1 VKARETQEGPVQDGL
16 GKSADVV
23 GGTAVAGTL
32 TDPDPP
38 GRSLFQDSLRRFFR
52 NPTGVVGLAVVLF
65 FVVMSL
71 LAPVLRPYDAA
82 TDRNLRLRLAPPSWT
97 LSPDE
102 RAELSGNADMEI
114 TRWTLPFGTDENGRD
129 LLVRV
134 WHGGRISL
142 RVGLLAVAIAAV
154 IGVLLGL
161 VAGYSGGW
169 FDTVIVWLVDILLA
183 FPGILLAIAIVATLG
198 PSLTN
203 ALIAISITQIPSYVR
218 ITRSV
223 VLGLRESEYVQAA
236 KALGGGGSRVVFRHI
251 FPNSLSPIMVQLTL
265 SIGIAILDVAAL
277 GFLGLGAQPPD
288 PEWGVMIRDGY
299 RQFLRA
305 PWMSIFPGLAIF
317 LSVVGFNLLGD
328 AIRDVLDPR
337 LKNVS

>member
-1 VKARETQEGPVQDGL
+1 M
-16 GKSADVV
+16 SADAATTSSQTNADEVQS
-23 GGTAVAGTL
+23 
-32 TDPDPP
+32 
-38 GRSLFQDSLRRFFR
+38 RSLLQDSLRRFFR
-52 NPTGVVGLAVVLF
+52 NPTGVVGLVIVLF
-65 FVVMSL
+65 FVLMSL
-71 LAPVLRPYDAA
+71 LAPVLRPYDAT
-82 TDRNLRLRLAPPSWT
+82 TDRNLRLRLSPPSWT
-97 LSPDE
+97 LNAAE
-102 RAELSGNADMEI
+102 RTELSDDANMDIG
-114 TRWTLPFGTDENGRD
+114 RWTLPFGTDENGRD

-142 RVGLLAVAIAAV
+142 RIGIAAVAISSI

-161 VAGYSGGW
+161 FAGYVGGRA
-169 FDTVIVWLVDILLA
+169 DLIVVWLMDILQA

-223 VLGLRESEYVQAA
+223 VLGLRGSEYVQAA
-236 KALGGGGSRVVFRHI
+236 KALGSGGPRIVFGHI

-265 SIGIAILDVAAL
+265 SIGSVILEVAAL
-277 GFLGLGAQPPD
+277 GFLGLGAQPPN

-299 RQFLRA
+299 RQFSRA

>member
-1 VKARETQEGPVQDGL
+1 M
-16 GKSADVV
+16 SADSA
-23 GGTAVAGTL
+23 TAEAAARAEMVKS
-32 TDPDPP
+32 
-38 GRSLFQDSLRRFFR
+38 RSLFQDSLRRFFR
-52 NPTGVVGLAVVLF
+52 NPTGIVGLIIVLF
-65 FVVMSL
+65 FVLMSL
-71 LAPVLRPYDAA
+71 LAPVLRPYDAS
-82 TDRNLRLRLAPPSWT
+82 TDRNLRLRLSPPSWT
-97 LSPDE
+97 LSPTE
-102 RAELSGNADMEI
+102 RTELGDDANIDI
-114 TRWTLPFGTDENGRD
+114 GRWTLPFGTDENGRD

-142 RVGLLAVAIAAV
+142 RIGIAAVAISST

-161 VAGYSGGW
+161 FAGYVGGRV
-169 FDTVIVWLVDILLA
+169 DLVVVWLMDILQA

-198 PSLTN
+198 PNLTN

-223 VLGLRESEYVQAA
+223 VLGLRGSEYVQAA
-236 KALGGGGSRVVFRHI
+236 KALGSGGPRIVFGHI
-251 FPNSLSPIMVQLTL
+251 LPNSLSPIMVQLTL
-265 SIGIAILDVAAL
+265 SIGSVILEVAAL

-299 RQFLRA
+299 RQFSRA

>member
-1 VKARETQEGPVQDGL
+1 M
-16 GKSADVV
+16 SADSPA
-23 GGTAVAGTL
+23 TTSARAEAVQ
-32 TDPDPP
+32 
-38 GRSLFQDSLRRFFR
+38 GRSLFQDSLKRFFR
-52 NPTGVVGLAVVLF
+52 NPTGIVGLVIVLF
-65 FVVMSL
+65 FVLMSL
-71 LAPVLRPYDAA
+71 LAPVLRPYDAS
-82 TDRNLRLRLAPPSWT
+82 TDRNLRLRLSPPSWT
-97 LSPDE
+97 LSLPE
-102 RAELSGNADMEI
+102 RTELSDDANMEI
-114 TRWTLPFGTDENGRD
+114 GRWTLPFGTDENGRD

-142 RVGLLAVAIAAV
+142 RIGIAAVAISSI

-161 VAGYSGGW
+161 FAGYVGGRI
-169 FDTVIVWLVDILLA
+169 DLVVVWLMDILQA

-223 VLGLRESEYVQAA
+223 VLGLRGSEYVQAA
-236 KALGGGGSRVVFRHI
+236 KALGSGGPRIVFGHI
-251 FPNSLSPIMVQLTL
+251 LPNSLSPIMVQLTL
-265 SIGIAILDVAAL
+265 SIGSVILEVAAL
-277 GFLGLGAQPPD
+277 GFLGLGAQPPN

-299 RQFLRA
+299 RQFSRA

>member
-1 VKARETQEGPVQDGL
+1 M
-16 GKSADVV
+16 SADSPATPSARAETVQ
-23 GGTAVAGTL
+23 
-32 TDPDPP
+32 
-38 GRSLFQDSLRRFFR
+38 GRSLFQDSLKRFFH
-52 NPTGVVGLAVVLF
+52 NPTGVVGLFIVLF

-71 LAPVLRPYDAA
+71 LAPILSPYDAS
-82 TDRNLRLRLAPPSWT
+82 TDRNLRLRLSPPSWT
-97 LSPDE
+97 LSPAE
-102 RAELSGNADMEI
+102 RTELSDDANLDVG
-114 TRWTLPFGTDENGRD
+114 RWTLPFGTDENGRD

-142 RVGLLAVAIAAV
+142 RIGIAAVAISSV

-161 VAGYSGGW
+161 FAGYVGGRV
-169 FDTVIVWLVDILLA
+169 DLIVVWLMDILQA

-223 VLGLRESEYVQAA
+223 VLGLRGSEYVQAA
-236 KALGGGGSRVVFRHI
+236 KALGSGGPRIVFGHI
-251 FPNSLSPIMVQLTL
+251 LSNSLSPIMVQLTL
-265 SIGIAILDVAAL
+265 SIGSVILEVAAL

-299 RQFLRA
+299 RQFSRA

>member
-1 VKARETQEGPVQDGL
+1 MSAETVP
-16 GKSADVV
+16 K
-23 GGTAVAGTL
+23 TAPAVR
-32 TDPDPP
+32 
-38 GRSLFQDSLRRFFR
+38 GRSLLQDAVRRFFR

-65 FVVMSL
+65 FALMSL
-71 LAPVLRPYDAA
+71 LAPVLRPYDAT
-82 TDRNLRLRLAPPSWT
+82 TDRNLRLRLSPPSWT
-97 LSPDE
+97 LTPDE
-102 RAELSGNADMEI
+102 RAELSDDANIEVS
-114 TRWTLPFGTDENGRD
+114 RWTLPFGTDENGRD

-142 RVGLLAVAIAAV
+142 RIGLIAVV
-154 IGVLLGL
+154 LSSTVGVLLGL
-161 VAGYSGGW
+161 FSGYLGGR
-169 FDTVIVWLVDILLA
+169 FDLVVVWLMDIVQA

-203 ALIAISITQIPSYVR
+203 ALIAISITQVPSYVR

-223 VLGLRESEYVQAA
+223 VLGLRGSEYVQAA
-236 KALGGGGSRVVFRHI
+236 RALGSGGVRIVFGHI
-251 FPNSLSPIMVQLTL
+251 LPNSLSPIMVQLTL
-265 SIGIAILDVAAL
+265 SIGTVILEVAAL
-277 GFLGLGAQPPD
+277 GFLGLGAQPPA

-337 LKNVS
+337 LNNVS